1 MGPKAGEGWKVLGGK
16 LDMTNPLTRPFF
28 ARCPGF
34 MEYMAFNG
42 PAQQVLGGYP
52 LGTPERP
59 GEGVVRE
66 RVSGG
71 YLERYLL
78 KKKIFHEATLEPS
91 NLSSHKIPT
100 SLV

>member
-1 MGPKAGEGWKVLGGK
+1 MKRRRRISSFSLHGK
-16 LDMTNPLTRPFF
+16 TPD
-28 ARCPGF
+28 
-34 MEYMAFNG
+34 G